1 MDGDVGPNGCPP
13 PVGGLGNYK
22 GVMLCNRPPEGPASI
37 ANDGAL
43 PFKSM
48 IAATWGEQ
56 LGLPPCRKAEPSH
69 EVKTCGPSA
78 ALRRHC
84 KWIKELQEQVRE
96 DKISIE
102 DSKREQEERKKKMAE
117 VFKKQRDLIRDMKKE
132 RHKSNI
138 EPHEIEAVMKPKSS
152 KKTPETSQKPLW
164 AMTEAEKDQFEEQ
177 EDDDL
182 LRFAEEIDF
191 DNYIDDLQ
199 FRQCLSAVADRAKK
213 LQREQDAFKDSI
225 LNEFNGQD
233 GDEEDDYY
241 DDRSTSVGED
251 GGAGK
256 VGSRRRGGGG
266 SDGRPDWD
274 GSTACGD
281 EAPITADRNMRDAA
295 ERLMEANPQLK
306 AVHSKGSMQRLVEKA
321 ASEAGS

>member
-1 MDGDVGPNGCPP
+1 MDGDNVSPP

-22 GVMLCNRPPEGPASI
+22 GVMLCNRPPEGPVSVS
-37 ANDGAL
+37 NDGAL

-48 IAATWGEQ
+48 IAASWGEQ
-56 LGLPPCRKAEPSH
+56 LGLPPCRKAEPSR

-84 KWIKELQEQVRE
+84 KWIKELQEQVRD

-102 DSKREQEERKKKMAE
+102 DSKREQEERKKKMAD
-117 VFKKQRDLIRDMKKE
+117 VFKKQRDLIRDMKKQ

-152 KKTPETSQKPLW
+152 KKKTSETSQKPLW
-164 AMTEAEKDQFEEQ
+164 AMTESEKDQFEDQ
-177 EDDDL
+177 EGDDL

-191 DNYIDDLQ
+191 DSYIDDLQ
-199 FRQCLSAVADRAKK
+199 FRQCLSAVADRAKR

-233 GDEEDDYY
+233 DEEQDDDFYSELGQEEG
-241 DDRSTSVGED
+241 RD
-251 GGAGK
+251 GSARK

-266 SDGRPDWD
+266 SDDRPDWD
-274 GSTACGD
+274 ASTTCGD
-281 EAPITADRNMRDAA
+281 EAPNAADGNMRDAA
-295 ERLMEANPQLK
+295 ARLLEANPNLK
-306 AVHSKGSMQRLVEKA
+306 AVHSKGSVQRLVEKA
-321 ASEAGS
+321 VSEAGS